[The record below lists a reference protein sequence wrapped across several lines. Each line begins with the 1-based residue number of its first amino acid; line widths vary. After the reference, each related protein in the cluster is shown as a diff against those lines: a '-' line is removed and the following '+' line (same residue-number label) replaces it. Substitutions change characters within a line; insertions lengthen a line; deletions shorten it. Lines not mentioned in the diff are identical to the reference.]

1 MLIVECMRKKQC
13 QYAYDNFKKF
23 FWWRRYVN
31 LGYASAAH
39 RVDLKISQQS
49 QQRTFGCIFTRIITL
64 AACGVRPS
72 VCRSHLLSNININA
86 NNININSNIN
96 ININAHSAYS
106 TCESPGGSTR
116 RGQRT
121 FPTEYY
127 EDGVSSLRTILW
139 NTPWGDMSRFSIQN
153 GPLRYI
159 ISWQITAKL

>member
-1 MLIVECMRKKQC
+1 MFIVECMRKKQC
-13 QYAYDNFKKF
+13 QYAYDNFKKI

-72 VCRSHLLSNININA
+72 VCRSHLLSNINR
-86 NNININSNIN
+86 
-96 ININAHSAYS
+96 AHSAYS

-127 EDGVSSLRTILW
+127 EDGVASLRTILW